1 MRIFTIEKVA
11 SIKAKEAVDQLVI
24 DGIKVLDA
32 FENVLNV
39 TTFKTELNSI
49 LLFIEHMAN
58 GGSIGKKCKILKGN
72 KDGVMEYEFIS
83 KHLRL
88 YAIQQTGK
96 KIIIF
101 GGVKK
106 KADSS
111 DNIALFRS
119 IKTDYLNSLKK

>member
-1 MRIFTIEKVA
+1 MSKFAVENVY
-11 SIKAKEAVDQLVI
+11 SIKAKEVVDQLTI
-24 DGIKVLDA
+24 DDEKVLEI
-32 FENVLNV
+32 FENELNG
-39 TTFKTELNSI
+39 TTYKTELNSI
-49 LLFIEHMAN
+49 LLFVEHIAN
-58 GGSIGKKCKILKGN
+58 GGSVGRKCKILKGN

-101 GGVKK
+101 GGTKK

-111 DNIALFRS
+111 DNIALFRNL
-119 IKTDYLNSLKK
+119 KKDFLNSLKK